1 MDKFMRTTG
10 NSFDGYCVDEY
21 IDVISDEVIFRNSL
35 FKQISASVR
44 DFIGSLNIMDTEVK
58 GSSALI
64 ANGKKYV
71 LDRVTQKAKEMG
83 GNAILGL
90 KFESTFG
97 EEIIRIAISGTV
109 VHIMPDASRIKVLRK
124 SLTVQRSNRSPFRI
138 HAILCQMIGEKSS
151 LALDLYAPQ
160 KRTITGIKCDIVL
173 YTSFNDV
180 VIVKNLTFTG
190 LNENAERHSISDPVE
205 YNISDDLFKVLE
217 YADVMVKKCIIDG
230 AVMEIAH
237 SDIVTKEDLNV
248 FENERQSEIDFPN
261 LLDTLEEMHNAKE
274 IRDYL
279 SALVAKDPGLIP
291 EELIERIDSLVEY
304 ERYYGNAKVSCISAC
319 KKFLMVHR
327 ICLYTKARIFSG
339 FSVADK
345 PLNCTVKKAP

>member
-1 MDKFMRTTG
+1 MRTTG

-21 IDVISDEVIFRNSL
+21 IDVISDEVIFKNSL

-44 DFIGSLNIMDTEVK
+44 DFIGSLNILDTEVK

-71 LDRVTQKAKEMG
+71 LDRVTRKAKEMG

-97 EEIIRIAISGTV
+97 EVLIRIAISGTV
-109 VHIMPDASRIKVLRK
+109 VHIIPDASKIKVSRK
-124 SLTVQRSNRSPFRI
+124 SLTVRRSNRSPFRI

-151 LALDLYAPQ
+151 LALDLYTSK

-173 YTSFNDV
+173 YTSFGDV

-190 LNENAERHSISDPVE
+190 LNANAERHSISDPVE
-205 YNISDDLFKVLE
+205 YSISDDLFKVLE
-217 YADVMVKKCIIDG
+217 YADVMVKKCIVDG
-230 AVMEIAH
+230 TVMEIDH

-248 FENERQSEIDFPN
+248 FENERQPEIAFPN
-261 LLDTLEEMHNAKE
+261 LLDILEEMHNAKE
-274 IRDYL
+274 IRDHL
-279 SALVAKDPGLIP
+279 SALAAKDPDLIP
-291 EELIERIDSLVEY
+291 EELMEQIASFVEF
-304 ERYYGNAKVSCISAC
+304 ERYYGNAKSSCILVC
-319 KKFLMVHR
+319 KKILGGSSE
-327 ICLYTKARIFSG
+327 KGDSDA
-339 FSVADK
+339 
-345 PLNCTVKKAP
+345 KKEERTD